1 MKTLDI
7 KTGFQCNN
15 QCQFCIQGDKRNFKK
30 TKSTEEIKQILKQN
44 CDNFGKLVFTGGEV
58 TIREDILE
66 IVKYAKDLGYKII
79 QIQTNGRMFSYFDFC
94 KKLIDA
100 GVTEFGLSIHG
111 STPEIHDGLTRAVG
125 SFEQTLQ
132 GILNLKKLQQPVLI
146 NSVVTRIN
154 YKDAPNIARILS
166 DIGVKS
172 YQFAFMHINSI
183 ILNNDETI
191 EKIVPRYKEIKPF
204 VEEGLQIGI
213 DANVKSR
220 VETIPFCILQE
231 KYYNNIS
238 PDYLRES
245 FIYEDDKLKDFR
257 KMKKDGAKLKGERCR
272 ECKFFEQCEGP
283 WSDYVKTF
291 GFDEFKPIK

>member
-15 QCQFCIQGDKRNFKK
+15 QCQFCIHGDKRNFKK

-272 ECKFFEQCEGP
+272 ECKFFEQ
-283 WSDYVKTF
+283 
-291 GFDEFKPIK
+291 